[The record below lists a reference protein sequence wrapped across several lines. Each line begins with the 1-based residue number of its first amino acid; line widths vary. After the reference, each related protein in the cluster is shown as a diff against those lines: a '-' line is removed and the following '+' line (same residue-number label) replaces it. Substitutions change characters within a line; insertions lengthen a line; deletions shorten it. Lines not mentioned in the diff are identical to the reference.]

1 MAFRIGIIGAGGIA
15 NAHAAAAKDSQGQV
29 EIAGV
34 ADMNREAAEKFA
46 SANGATAFESA
57 EALIKAAKTNGIGAI
72 VVCTPPSARLP
83 IVAAALKAKLPVMTE
98 KPIAHT
104 LADAKKLESLAKKNK
119 KVVTAIGYC
128 HRFTPAVLKMK
139 ELIAE
144 GRIGRLERFEN
155 FFACDLPGHQGKW
168 FSDPKKAGGGAFL
181 DMGSHSMDLFHF
193 VVGPSKVVGAVFD
206 YKWKGRTETGATVL
220 VKSTKKGGPN
230 NPGNVAGVILSGWAE
245 TSRFT
250 VSVLGDKG
258 MLSYDYENPE
268 VMVFKDLLGKVENHA
283 IETCGVR
290 FTRQLVAFA
299 HAAQGTKQPG
309 LATFADGLAAAAAD
323 AAARK
328 AAK

>member
-1 MAFRIGIIGAGGIA
+1 MSFKLGIIGAGGIA
-15 NAHAAAAKDSQGQV
+15 NAHAAAAKDSAGRV
-29 EIAGV
+29 EIVAV
-34 ADMNREAAEKFA
+34 ADMNADAARKFA
-46 SANGATAFESA
+46 EANGARAFESVD
-57 EALIKAAKTNGIGAI
+57 ALIAGARAAGVQGL
-72 VVCTPPSARLP
+72 VVATPPSARLS

-104 LADAKKLESLAKKNK
+104 LADAKKLDALAKKSR

-139 ELIAE
+139 DLIAQ
-144 GRIGRLERFEN
+144 GKIGRFVRFEN
-155 FFACDLPGHQGKW
+155 FFACDLPGHEGKW

-181 DMGSHSMDLFHF
+181 DMGSHSLDLYHF
-193 VVGPSKVVGAVFD
+193 MVGPGKVIGAAFD
-206 YKWKGRTETGATVL
+206 HKWKGRTETAASVL
-220 VKSTKKGGPN
+220 VKGLKKGGPN
-230 NPGNVAGVILSGWAE
+230 IPAGVAGVIFSGWAE

-250 VSVLGDKG
+250 VSVVGDKG
-258 MLSYDYENPE
+258 MLSYDYENDRKL
-268 VMVFKDLLGKVENHA
+268 VFKDLLGKAEEHE

-299 HAAQGTKQPG
+299 NAVEGGDRSG

-328 AAK
+328 LAK